1 MKRSR
6 LTAVVAVIVLLLLT
20 VAVVAA
26 ATYVVQPGDT
36 LWRISRQFGTT
47 VDAIVQANNIPNPN
61 LIYVGQVLEIPGTG
75 PIQTPPIVPPGP
87 TTTPQPTVVPTQ
99 PPPTQ
104 TYVVQPG
111 DTLTAIAARFGTTVQ
126 ALVQDRKSVV

>member
-6 LTAVVAVIVLLLLT
+6 LTVVVAVIVLLFVT

-47 VDAIVQANNIPNPN
+47 VDAIVRANNIPNPN

-75 PIQTPPIVPPGP
+75 PTQTPIVPPGP
-87 TTTPQPTVVPTQ
+87 TTTVC
-99 PPPTQ
+99 
-104 TYVVQPG
+104 
-111 DTLTAIAARFGTTVQ
+111 AAGNC
-126 ALVQDRKSVV
+126 